1 MKISSKLKLSII
13 DDSPM
18 TDNKNVCSEFKL
30 INTKKERINTENKMY
45 KCNDKFVSKKNANK
59 KKNCK

>member
-13 DDSPM
+13 DDSPI

-30 INTKKERINTENKMY
+30 TNTKKERINTENKMY